1 MIKNISI
8 LLVLLLTSI
17 SFGQNTFL
25 LQNTN
30 PKAKELKHSLNSTK
44 DSLMLGC
51 DSKILKVE
59 IFNEN
64 YEQIIVVDANT
75 ILISLK
81 DIPNG
86 KFIIET
92 RLDKKIIAIDLIKH
106 SDYNDTSTSS
116 MHQNMEQI
124 IEGKGMMLDEELQVI
139 KSSPKK
145 SIEFILTRGK
155 AKNHSVKNQKY
166 FWTEAQIINE
176 SGSSKT
182 MRLADKKLVDK
193 MIHRHKL
200 EINSNSGKLNK
211 LTVWEVYNKGEFME
225 NQVSNPE
232 FVYSSSTDLYNH
244 TPYYSTTNST
254 HNL

>member
-1 MIKNISI
+1 MIKNIST

-17 SFGQNTFL
+17 SFGQNIIL

-64 YEQIIVVDANT
+64 YEQLIIVEANNT
-75 ILISLK
+75 KISLK

-86 KFIIET
+86 NFIIET
-92 RLDKKIIAIDLIKH
+92 RIDEKIIVMDLIKH
-106 SDYNDTSTSS
+106 DDYNDTSNSGLY
-116 MHQNMEQI
+116 HNMEQI
-124 IEGKGMMLDEELQVI
+124 IEGKGMMLDEELKVI
-139 KSSPKK
+139 KSSPNK
-145 SIEFILTRGK
+145 SIEFILTGGK
-155 AKNHSVKNQKY
+155 AKNHSAKNQKY
-166 FWTEAQIINE
+166 FWTETQIINE

-182 MRLADKKLVDK
+182 MRLADQKSVDK

-200 EINSNSGKLNK
+200 EINSDSGKLNK

-244 TPYYSTTNST
+244 IPYYSTTNNIQ
-254 HNL
+254 NL